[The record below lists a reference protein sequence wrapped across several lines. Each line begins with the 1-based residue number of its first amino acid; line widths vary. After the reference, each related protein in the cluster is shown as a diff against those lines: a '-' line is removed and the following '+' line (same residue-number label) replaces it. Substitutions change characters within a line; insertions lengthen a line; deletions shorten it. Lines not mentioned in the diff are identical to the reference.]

1 MHRRDQGNE
10 TYRMTQMAVLKD
22 KTPEC
27 VNIRIEEYSR
37 FKDEFKMLLSEHRV
51 VCVTLASEMVVA

>member
-1 MHRRDQGNE
+1 MR
-10 TYRMTQMAVLKD
+10 YRMTQMAVLKD
-22 KTPEC
+22 ETPEC

-51 VCVTLASEMVVA
+51 VYVTLASEMVVA